1 MLGGKLGHSVS
12 PRSEPR
18 HELVQNVQAVQAV
31 QSLSLVL
38 PRDAG
43 EETGGGLIDLN
54 YLNESNSANI
64 ALLAAIGEAYS
75 SDAIS

>member
-18 HELVQNVQAVQAV
+18 HELVQNVQAV

-64 ALLAAIGEAYS
+64 ALLTAIGEAYS